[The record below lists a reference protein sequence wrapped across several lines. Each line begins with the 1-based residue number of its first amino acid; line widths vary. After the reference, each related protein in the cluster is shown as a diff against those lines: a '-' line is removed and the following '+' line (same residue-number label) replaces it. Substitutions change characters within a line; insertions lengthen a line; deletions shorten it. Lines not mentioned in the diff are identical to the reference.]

1 MEASRSKS
9 PEALAAPPRALL
21 VALRRLLRP
30 IVGLLVDH
38 RITFPLLA
46 GLLKEIYVDVADREF
61 TLADRPQTTTRVH
74 LLTGVHRKDVKRLR
88 EEGADADVAPQTAS
102 LGALLVS
109 RWMGEAAYRD
119 SRGRPQPLPRLA
131 SAGGP
136 ASFEGLV
143 ESVSKD
149 VRPRAILDEWLRL
162 GVARL
167 DTEDRVVLNAHAFV
181 PEKGFGEKAFFF
193 GRNLADHAAAGV
205 HNLRGESP
213 TLPDR
218 SVYYDGL
225 SPDSVAE
232 LRELAER
239 LGMDALLSVNERA
252 LALQRRDASQPEAV
266 RRMNFGI
273 YFFETQ
279 QADEDEDA

>member
-1 MEASRSKS
+1 MAPSKADPS
-9 PEALAAPPRALL
+9 PELAAPPRALIT
-21 VALRRLLRP
+21 ALRRLLRP
-30 IVGLLVDH
+30 LVRLLVDH
-38 RITFPLLA
+38 RITFPILS

-61 TLADRPQTTTRVH
+61 ALEDRRQTTTRVH

-88 EEGADADVAPQTAS
+88 EEGPGADVAPQTAS
-102 LGALLVS
+102 LGALLVA
-109 RWMGEAAYRD
+109 RWMGETAYRD
-119 SRGRPQPLPRLA
+119 DAGQPLPLPRLA
-131 SAGGP
+131 SRGGRV
-136 ASFEGLV
+136 SFEALV

-167 DTEDRVVLNAHAFV
+167 DEEDRVVLYARAFV
-181 PEKGFGEKAFFF
+181 PEKGFSEKAHFF

-205 HNLRGESP
+205 HNLRGQSP

-225 SPDSVAE
+225 SPESVAE

-239 LGMDALLSVNERA
+239 LGTDALLAVNERA
-252 LALQRRDASQPEAV
+252 LALQRRDAKAAPDG
-266 RRMNFGI
+266 RMNFGI
-273 YFFETQ
+273 YFYE
-279 QADEDEDA
+279 ARESDEDADA